1 MRLSFVVSTLLAA
14 GLIGASLPAL
24 AQDTGGAQTQ
34 PQTPTQAPAQNPLSV
49 HVLDLQ
55 TGQPSPGIHVDL
67 ERRGERGEWLPL
79 GSGVTDAQG
88 RIRALVPAA
97 ALSQWVAGDYRVIFR
112 TGEFYARQRLSSF
125 FPEIPVVFHVE
136 SAQQHYHV
144 PLLLSQY
151 GFSTY
156 RGN

>member
-1 MRLSFVVSTLLAA
+1 MRSRFTAPFLIAASLATLAVPAQAA
-14 GLIGASLPAL
+14 G
-24 AQDTGGAQTQ
+24 
-34 PQTPTQAPAQNPLSV
+34 QNPLSV

-55 TGQPSPGIHVDL
+55 TGQPSPGIRVDL
-67 ERRGERGEWLPL
+67 ERRGGNGNWHPL
-79 GSGVTDAQG
+79 GSGTTDEQG

-97 ALSQWVAGDYRVIFR
+97 ALPQWAVGDYRVVFR
-112 TGEFYARQRLSSF
+112 TGEFYARQKQTSF
-125 FPEIPVVFHVE
+125 FPEIPVVFRVD

-144 PLLLSQY
+144 PLLLSPF

>member
-1 MRLSFVVSTLLAA
+1 MRPSFIAATLLAA
-14 GLIGASLPAL
+14 GLTGLPAT
-24 AQDTGGAQTQ
+24 ARADTRADTRAD
-34 PQTPTQAPAQNPLSV
+34 APNPLSV

-55 TGQPSPGIHVDL
+55 TGQPSPGIRVDL
-67 ERRGERGEWLPL
+67 ERRGAGGDWQPL
-79 GSGVTDAQG
+79 GHATTDAQG

-97 ALSQWVAGDYRVIFR
+97 ELGRWTAGDYRVVFR
-112 TGEFYARQRLSSF
+112 TGEFYARQQQASF
-125 FPEIPVVFHVE
+125 FPEIPVVFRVE

-144 PLLLSQY
+144 PLLLSPF

>member
-1 MRLSFVVSTLLAA
+1 MRSHFLTSALMAA
-14 GLIGASLPAL
+14 GLAGLALPV
-24 AQDTGGAQTQ
+24 
-34 PQTPTQAPAQNPLSV
+34 QAESPNPLSV

-55 TGQPSPGIHVDL
+55 TGQPTPGIRVDL
-67 ERRGERGEWLPL
+67 ERRSAAGDWQPL
-79 GSGVTDAQG
+79 GEGTTDDQG

-97 ALSQWVAGDYRVIFR
+97 ALARWSAGEYRVVFR
-112 TGEFYARQRLSSF
+112 TGEFYARRQQPSF
-125 FPEIPVVFHVE
+125 FPEIPVVFRVD

-144 PLLLSQY
+144 PLLLSPF